1 MPLVGCTGVRSWIP
15 GAEVRMA
22 YCLCK
27 VGIPSPMSAVP
38 LISAPATC
46 LPDSCKEMTCFSYFL
61 PTMRRWKPLTQAGG
75 PVGASVCQWPQ
86 VTHGPLTC

>member
-1 MPLVGCTGVRSWIP
+1 MHRVSCAFLALLQSAVDSKGGAVPLVGCTGVRYWIP
-15 GAEVRMA
+15 WAEVRMA

-61 PTMRRWKPLTQAGG
+61 PTMRR
-75 PVGASVCQWPQ
+75 
-86 VTHGPLTC
+86 